1 MKKEINIKN
10 LLLESLDCV
19 GDGVIITD
27 ILSNIIY
34 VNDAGVKIIG
44 NKENIL
50 HKTFTAGF
58 PIFNVDNKNN
68 LLNPVKTAM
77 EKKKTTGLV
86 RGTVFINE
94 KGENIYLSATCSPII
109 ENNEVIGGIV
119 VFRNINKI
127 KDLEQRIY
135 DESNNF
141 SIDIKI
147 YSPILYSCK
156 IYICRRQADP
166 RRQGIPIEQIFW
178 LFLIEF

>member
-58 PIFNVDNKNN
+58 PIFNVDNKKN

-135 DESNNF
+135 DESNSLKN
-141 SIDIKI
+141 
-147 YSPILYSCK
+147 
-156 IYICRRQADP
+156 
-166 RRQGIPIEQIFW
+166 IFNSAPMGMC
-178 LFLIEF
+178 LVDDSGHIVSMNNAKVTLKVN